1 MSETNEQEL
10 LHYTAYL
17 CERCQAQFLAQDS
30 PVGATATTAAPC

>member
-10 LHYTAYL
+10 LHHTADL

-30 PVGATATTAAPC
+30 PVAATATTAVPC